1 MLLFQGFRRN
11 WLCLSN
17 LYRQIIA
24 VHGLLPPIPVD
35 ASESD
40 VRREI
45 CEVIRSC
52 SDYAEC
58 SPDDFIDMINGT

>member
-1 MLLFQGFRRN
+1 M
-11 WLCLSN
+11 
-17 LYRQIIA
+17 
-24 VHGLLPPIPVD
+24 HGLLPPIPID

-52 SDYAEC
+52 SDYVEC
-58 SPDDFIDMINGT
+58 SPDDFIDKILLARGRL